1 MLSAFTETLFS
12 PRRPVSPS
20 RFIRAMH
27 PKAEIRPD
35 APAVRK
41 VLGMGWGG
49 QLKIHG
55 HRAQI
60 HVPADPKTPILVFNR
75 QGELHKKAVSP
86 ALDAEIRRVLAPQAD
101 WSAIDAEWLKADD
114 RVFLFDFLKREGR
127 SLETMPYEERWALLP
142 RVYRSPF
149 LETLEIFRTADKCLE
164 ALARTESWVEGLVFK
179 SLKAPG
185 FSDASVVRCRK
196 R

>member
-1 MLSAFTETLFS
+1 MRVQAEAEDLGAGARRGDTGPRTTLTSAWAFASTYRLD
-12 PRRPVSPS
+12 RRL
-20 RFIRAMH
+20 R
-27 PKAEIRPD
+27 
-35 APAVRK
+35 
-41 VLGMGWGG
+41 
-49 QLKIHG
+49 
-55 HRAQI
+55 

-75 QGELHKKAVSP
+75 QGDLHKKAVSP

-164 ALARTESWVEGLVFK
+164 ALARTETWVEGLVFK